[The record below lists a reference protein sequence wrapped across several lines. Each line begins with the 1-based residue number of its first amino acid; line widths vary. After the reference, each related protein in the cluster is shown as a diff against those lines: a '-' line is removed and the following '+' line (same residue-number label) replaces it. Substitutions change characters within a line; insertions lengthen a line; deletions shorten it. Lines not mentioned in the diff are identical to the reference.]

1 MKKSF
6 GQHLLTN
13 SFYLNKIIDSIN
25 LTPDDVVLEIGAG
38 TGILTCEL
46 AKRVK
51 KIFAVELENNI
62 ALKLRNNLTQ
72 NKIKNVQI
80 IKASILKIDID
91 ELIDKPFRVIG
102 NIPYNI
108 TSDILL
114 KLFGEIDK
122 PREHLKKIKSIHLMI
137 QKEVALRLVAET
149 GTKNYS
155 PLSILVQYFS
165 KPSILFHVPSKAFLP
180 SPKVDSA
187 FIELKVRENLKKI
200 ENPKLVKNIIR
211 TAFQQRRKKIS
222 NSLCKFLDSKE
233 QVNKIISKL
242 NINENLRP
250 ENLTLDQYILI
261 SNELKQ

>member
-1 MKKSF
+1 
-6 GQHLLTN
+6 
-13 SFYLNKIIDSIN
+13 
-25 LTPDDVVLEIGAG
+25 
-38 TGILTCEL
+38 
-46 AKRVK
+46 
-51 KIFAVELENNI
+51 
-62 ALKLRNNLTQ
+62 
-72 NKIKNVQI
+72 
-80 IKASILKIDID
+80 
-91 ELIDKPFRVIG
+91 
-102 NIPYNI
+102 
-108 TSDILL
+108 
-114 KLFGEIDK
+114 
-122 PREHLKKIKSIHLMI
+122 MI